1 MEVKL
6 LKTDQERAE
15 HFKHFLG
22 LLVEKFQP
30 TRIISFGKQTQLN
43 DLEGCF
49 ASMQI
54 KHQHYC
60 LFIGTESSTRI
71 DYEVQEFA
79 SKYYHNGQVT
89 IVCHGESA
97 IRESIESNNRFF
109 ITVLSHGKVLYTKE
123 GFLNVDLIPTCNSEK
138 SLEKAERHY
147 FHRISLAQG
156 FLESANGS
164 IQRGHY
170 NIGTFLL
177 HQTVEQ
183 SCSVLIRV
191 QIDYRSEFH
200 NLHRLLGLC
209 RCFSD
214 EPYNLLIGDRP
225 EARRLFDILI
235 KSYGQARYAPG
246 FDVDEKD
253 AKKLYQKVSSLVDL
267 TKTMCASKLEAMK
280 DEATDYKLQSEN
292 Y

>member
-6 LKTDQERAE
+6 LKTDQDRAE
-15 HFKHFLG
+15 HFKNFLE

-43 DLEGCF
+43 ELEGCF

-97 IRESIESNNRFF
+97 IREGIESNNRFF

-123 GFLNVDLIPTCNSEK
+123 GFLNVETIPNLNSSK
-138 SLEKAERHY
+138 ALERAERNY
-147 FHRISLAQG
+147 FHRFYLASE
-156 FLESANGS
+156 FLECAKGS
-164 IQRGHY
+164 IERGKY
-170 NIGTFLL
+170 AIGTFLL
-177 HQTVEQ
+177 HQAVEQ

-191 QIDYRSEFH
+191 LIDYRSEFH

-209 RCFSD
+209 RCFS
-214 EPYNLLIGDRP
+214 ELPYKLLVGEDR
-225 EARRLFDILI
+225 EDRRLFDILI
-235 KSYGQARYAPG
+235 KSYGQARYATE
-246 FDVDEKD
+246 FEVEEKD
-253 AKKLYQKVSSLVDL
+253 AKKLHYKVSLFVELV
-267 TKTMCASKLEAMK
+267 KTMCASKLEAMT